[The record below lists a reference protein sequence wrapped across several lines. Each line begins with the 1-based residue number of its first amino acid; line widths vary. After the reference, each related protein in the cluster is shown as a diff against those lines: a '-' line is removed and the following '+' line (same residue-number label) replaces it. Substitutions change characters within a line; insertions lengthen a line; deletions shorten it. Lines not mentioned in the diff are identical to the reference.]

1 MVTYRQN
8 SHRAPSVGF
17 PPCSDSGLRYKPSQ
31 TPVWKR
37 SFGFSQ
43 SLGGGGRTPGEAQ
56 SPPRFCK
63 VPVGI
68 FLTPAFLRCRRSDKA
83 VEKERQCPLNPAQL
97 DLLSHS
103 VLMPGKNVLTQQLS
117 KQCEI
122 TAPERSG
129 LGLLSPDSHER
140 GSPRF
145 PPRFPHLHA
154 AGEALLG
161 YTLRPPPRQHRPEVP
176 GAPRGEVTL
185 RNHPLGKADLALH
198 EVLLLLH
205 KPPFPL
211 SVGGIPMI
219 HLSLLPRSC
228 FYSPCSD
235 TAPQT
240 SPVIRVQHLPKS
252 APAQLKSSALPDKG
266 TSSSRRL
273 SSLQE
278 AREGMGIAGSGS
290 PAP

>member
-103 VLMPGKNVLTQQLS
+103 VLMPGKNVLMQQLS
-117 KQCEI
+117 KQCRDNR
-122 TAPERSG
+122 AR
-129 LGLLSPDSHER
+129 
-140 GSPRF
+140 
-145 PPRFPHLHA
+145 
-154 AGEALLG
+154 
-161 YTLRPPPRQHRPEVP
+161 TLRARPLISRQ
-176 GAPRGEVTL
+176 
-185 RNHPLGKADLALH
+185 
-198 EVLLLLH
+198 
-205 KPPFPL
+205 
-211 SVGGIPMI
+211 
-219 HLSLLPRSC
+219 
-228 FYSPCSD
+228 
-235 TAPQT
+235 PQ
-240 SPVIRVQHLPKS
+240 
-252 APAQLKSSALPDKG
+252 
-266 TSSSRRL
+266 
-273 SSLQE
+273 
-278 AREGMGIAGSGS
+278 MGIAAIPAVIPAPPRCRRGFIGIHPAPSS
-290 PAP
+290 PAASPRGAGCSAG